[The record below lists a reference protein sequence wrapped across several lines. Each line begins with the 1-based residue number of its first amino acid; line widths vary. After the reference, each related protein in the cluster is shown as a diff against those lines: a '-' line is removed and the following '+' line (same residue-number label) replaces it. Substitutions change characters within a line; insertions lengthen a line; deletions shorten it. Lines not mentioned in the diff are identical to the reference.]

1 MAAPQISLTEFPQWE
16 LLHWHFGLDAYT
28 YTYASAITA
37 TAGDREATDQN
48 NAVPSEKDL
57 EEQSEFPLWELE
69 TGEISNQGFY
79 KCLKIKSDTLLMP
92 SQMTQ
97 TKARKFPRWEF
108 DESYHSTVPQI
119 LHKLKEQCKV
129 RK

>member
-1 MAAPQISLTEFPQWE
+1 MLVLLLLLPGIAEQLTKTMLFHQQ
-16 LLHWHFGLDAYT
+16 T
-28 YTYASAITA
+28 
-37 TAGDREATDQN
+37 
-48 NAVPSEKDL
+48 DL

-97 TKARKFPRWEF
+97 TKTRKFPRWEF
-108 DESYHSTVPQI
+108 DESYHSTVSQI

-129 RK
+129 RKQNESQV